1 MFSREWLCPLG
12 PGVTFGNQG
21 PLALGGTWAACCWV
35 PLWELSEDGRKG
47 LDGMLETVL
56 WAVHNTWILSE
67 LVPVV
72 GMVGSHVLLEE
83 SAETC

>member
-1 MFSREWLCPLG
+1 
-12 PGVTFGNQG
+12 
-21 PLALGGTWAACCWV
+21 
-35 PLWELSEDGRKG
+35 
-47 LDGMLETVL
+47 MLETVL

-67 LVPVV
+67 LVLVV

>member
-1 MFSREWLCPLG
+1 
-12 PGVTFGNQG
+12 
-21 PLALGGTWAACCWV
+21 
-35 PLWELSEDGRKG
+35 
-47 LDGMLETVL
+47 MLETVL